1 MPSRWLGRSYP
12 TDIQDSIFNLSRA
25 LDGLMAGTLEFTQK
39 TDLDVSN
46 EVRDLN
52 ARLANEVIIS
62 SDRISDEEARLR
74 IQELREPIGNLQIA
88 FQKAN
93 VSTGYPAVPTSGVLA
108 IIPRDQ
114 AEELLVSFKEAQ
126 RLYQEAVNRYVEA
139 RPAAEA
145 ALAMPVS
152 GNIAA
157 SMLTDVDQ
165 KIEQTDQYTNEAVDA
180 FEKLE
185 TILGDSGA
193 AVQIDR
199 STFDVMRL
207 WISRVREMDLA
218 VQRLESMTGRKPI
231 ENSLIAASRIVPW
244 WVMALVAAGALAGIA
259 LLASKKKKNGK

>member
-1 MPSRWLGRSYP
+1 MMPGRWLGRSYP

-25 LDGLMAGTLEFTQK
+25 LDGLMAGTLEFTQQ

-52 ARLANEVIIS
+52 ARLVNDVIIE
-62 SDRISDEEARLR
+62 SDRISDEEARTR

-93 VSTGYPAVPTSGVLA
+93 VATGRPSVPTSGVLA

-114 AEELLVSFKEAQ
+114 AEELLGSFREAQ
-126 RLYQEAVNRYVEA
+126 RLYTEAVNRYIEA
-139 RPAAEA
+139 RPAAES

-157 SMLTDVDQ
+157 SMLSDVDR
-165 KIEQTDQYTNEAVDA
+165 KIDETDQYTNDAVDA

-207 WISRVREMDLA
+207 WISKVREMDLA
-218 VQRLESMTGRKPI
+218 VQRLESMANRKPI
-231 ENSLIAASRIVPW
+231 ENSLIAAARIVPW

-259 LLASKKKKNGK
+259 LLASKKKKK